1 MISEHKWVTCANGAI
16 PSMAVVAGH
25 DSDGDTIYIGRAD
38 YEGDRLPAKV
48 IPAKGKGYVCY
59 GGKEIEVDTYDVL
72 SGLRYQWVPAAN
84 GDVPEAAV
92 KVGRACDGD
101 FLYAGRGHW
110 EGSLTVGKVH
120 PSHGCLYI
128 PYGEEEVKLYEYEVL
143 TQPDV
148 WIAATAD
155 SMPEDALEGG
165 RDADGDTIY
174 VGRVFKDG
182 DLMPAKVIPNKGG
195 AYVCWGS
202 EEHKVENFQVLIGA
216 GFMWTV
222 CDNGNIVPG
231 AVPAGNT
238 SDGETLYIGRA
249 EHAGS
254 LCVGKV
260 HPSHGC
266 LYIPF
271 GGGEEKVDSYE
282 VLIRT

>member
-1 MISEHKWVTCANGAI
+1 MEHNWINCANGAA

-25 DSDGDTIYIGRAD
+25 DSDGDTIYIGRAE
-38 YEGDRLPAKV
+38 YSGDLLPAKV
-48 IPAKGKGYVCY
+48 VPNKGKAYVSF
-59 GGKEIEVDTYDVL
+59 GGQEVEVESYEVL
-72 SGLRYQWVPAAN
+72 SGLRYQWIPAAN
-84 GDVPEAAV
+84 GDVPPAAV
-92 KVGRACDGD
+92 KVGRAADGD
-101 FLYAGRGHW
+101 FLYAGRGNY

-128 PYGEEEVKLYEYEVL
+128 PYGDHEVKLTEYEVL
-143 TQPDV
+143 TQPDQ

-165 RDADGDTIY
+165 RDADGDAIY

-195 AYVCWGS
+195 AYVAFDS
-202 EEHKVENFQVLIGA
+202 EEHKVENFQVLAGA
-216 GFMWTV
+216 GFLWTH

-249 EHAGS
+249 EHEGS
-254 LCVGKV
+254 ICVGKV

-266 LYIPF
+266 LYLPY
-271 GGGEEKVDSYE
+271 GGGEIKVESYE
-282 VLIRT
+282 ILVRI